1 MRRVH
6 DRLDATAVAL
16 MIALCA
22 TWGLNQVAV
31 KLANA
36 GISPILQAGFR
47 SLGAACLVWL
57 WSALRG
63 VPLTRSDGTLGVGV
77 LVGLMFGV
85 EFALIYVGLEYTSA
99 SRSVIFLYTSPFVV
113 AIGSHCLVPGERL
126 RAYQV
131 VGLIAAFAGVAL
143 AVADALTLPTRREL
157 IGDLMVL
164 AAGIIWGATTVV
176 VKTSRLI
183 AISPNKTLFYQ
194 LAVSGV
200 FLAPMSL
207 LVAER
212 GVFAPTPI
220 VLASLAFQTVLVA
233 FVTYLVWFW
242 LITSYP
248 AGRLAVFSFLTPLI
262 GMAAGALILD
272 ERITILLAFASA
284 LVALGIYLVNRP
296 TPAKTARIPA

>member
-16 MIALCA
+16 MLALCA

-31 KLANA
+31 KIANA
-36 GISPILQAGFR
+36 GISPILQAGLR

-63 VPLTRSDGTLGVGV
+63 VPLTRSDGSLAMGL

-99 SRSVIFLYTSPFVV
+99 SRSVIFLYTAPFVV
-113 AIGSHCLVPGERL
+113 AIGSHRYVPGERL
-126 RAYQV
+126 RALQV
-131 VGLIAAFAGVAL
+131 IGLTAAFAGVAL
-143 AVADALTLPTRREL
+143 AVADGLTLPSRREL
-157 IGDLMVL
+157 VGDLMVL

-176 VKTSRLI
+176 VKASRLI
-183 AISPNKTLFYQ
+183 AISPNKTLLYQ
-194 LAVSGV
+194 LAVSGM
-200 FLAPMSL
+200 FLVPLSL
-207 LVAER
+207 LMTER
-212 GVFAPTPI
+212 GVFAPTAL
-220 VLASLAFQTVLVA
+220 VLGSLAFQTILVA
-233 FVTYLVWFW
+233 FITYLAWFW

-262 GMAAGALILD
+262 GMAAGALILG
-272 ERITILLAFASA
+272 ERITTTLVLAAA

-296 TPAKTARIPA
+296 VPAAA

>member
-16 MIALCA
+16 MLALCA

-31 KLANA
+31 KIANA
-36 GISPILQAGFR
+36 GISPILQAGLR

-63 VPLTRSDGTLGVGV
+63 VPLTRSDGSLAMGL

-99 SRSVIFLYTSPFVV
+99 SRSVIFLYTAPFVV
-113 AIGSHCLVPGERL
+113 AIGSHRYVPGERL
-126 RAYQV
+126 RALQV
-131 VGLIAAFAGVAL
+131 IGLTAAFAGVAL
-143 AVADALTLPTRREL
+143 AVADGLTLPSRREL
-157 IGDLMVL
+157 VGDLMVL
-164 AAGIIWGATTVV
+164 AAGIIWGATTVM
-176 VKTSRLI
+176 VKASRLI
-183 AISPNKTLFYQ
+183 AISPNKTLLYQ
-194 LAVSGV
+194 LAVSGM
-200 FLAPMSL
+200 FLVPLSL
-207 LVAER
+207 LMTER
-212 GVFAPTPI
+212 GVFAPTAI
-220 VLASLAFQTVLVA
+220 VLGSLAFQTILVA
-233 FVTYLVWFW
+233 FITYLAWFW

-262 GMAAGALILD
+262 GMAAGALILG
-272 ERITILLAFASA
+272 ERITTTLVLAAA

-296 TPAKTARIPA
+296 VPAAA

>member
-1 MRRVH
+1 
-6 DRLDATAVAL
+6 

-31 KLANA
+31 KLANS
-36 GISPILQAGFR
+36 GISPILQAGLR
-47 SLGAACLVWL
+47 SLGAAGLVWL

-85 EFALIYVGLEYTSA
+85 EFALIYVGLEYTTA

-113 AIGSHCLVPGERL
+113 AIGSHRFVPGERL
-126 RAYQV
+126 RALQV
-131 VGLIAAFAGVAL
+131 VGLVAAFAGVAL
-143 AVADALTLPTRREL
+143 AVADGLTLPSRREL
-157 IGDLMVL
+157 IGDFMVL

-200 FLAPMSL
+200 FLVPVSL
-207 LVAER
+207 SMAER

-220 VLASLAFQTVLVA
+220 VLASFAFQTVLVA

-242 LITSYP
+242 LITRYP
-248 AGRLAVFSFLTPLI
+248 AGRLAVFSFLTPLL
-262 GMAAGALILD
+262 GMAAGALILG
-272 ERITILLAFASA
+272 ERITIMLAFASA

>member
-1 MRRVH
+1 M
-6 DRLDATAVAL
+6 L
-16 MIALCA
+16 ALCA

-31 KLANA
+31 KIANA
-36 GISPILQAGFR
+36 GISPILQAGLR

-57 WSALRG
+57 WSAFRG
-63 VPLTRSDGTLGVGV
+63 VPLTRSDGSLAIGVV
-77 LVGLMFGV
+77 VGLMFGV

-113 AIGSHCLVPGERL
+113 AIGSHCYVPGERL
-126 RAYQV
+126 RALQV
-131 VGLIAAFAGVAL
+131 IGLAAAFAGVVL
-143 AVADALTLPTRREL
+143 AVADGLTLPSRREL

-176 VKTSRLI
+176 VKASRLV

-200 FLAPMSL
+200 FLVPLSL
-207 LVAER
+207 LMAER
-212 GVFAPTPI
+212 GVFAPTAL
-220 VLASLAFQTVLVA
+220 VFGSLAFQTILVA
-233 FVTYLVWFW
+233 FVTYLAWFW
-242 LITSYP
+242 LITRYP

-272 ERITILLAFASA
+272 ERITVMLAVAA
-284 LVALGIYLVNRP
+284 GLVALGIYLVNRP
-296 TPAKTARIPA
+296 APAATSA

>member
-6 DRLDATAVAL
+6 DRLDATAITL
-16 MIALCA
+16 MLLLCA

-31 KLANA
+31 KIANA
-36 GISPILQAGFR
+36 GISPILQAGLR

-57 WSALRG
+57 WSAIRG
-63 VPLTRSDGTLGVGV
+63 VPLTRSDGTFAIGVV
-77 LVGLMFGV
+77 VGLMFGI

-99 SRSVIFLYTSPFVV
+99 SRSVVFLYTSPFVV
-113 AIGSHCLVPGERL
+113 AIGSHLYVPGERL
-126 RAYQV
+126 RALQV
-131 VGLIAAFAGVAL
+131 VGLIAAFAGVGL
-143 AVADALTLPTRREL
+143 AVADGLTLPSRHEL

-176 VKTSRLI
+176 VKASRLI
-183 AISPNKTLFYQ
+183 AISPNKTLLYQ

-200 FLAPMSL
+200 FLVPLSL
-207 LVAER
+207 LMAEP
-212 GVFAPTPI
+212 GVFAATAP
-220 VLASLAFQTVLVA
+220 VLGSLAFQTVLVA
-233 FVTYLVWFW
+233 FVTYLAWFW

-262 GMAAGALILD
+262 GMAAGALILG
-272 ERITILLAFASA
+272 ERITVMLAFAAA

-296 TPAKTARIPA
+296 PPPAASA